1 MSAEHADDFHARDIG
16 FSVAHVYHLRERDA
30 FLVFRDTFIDLVSVP
45 RAENSLVDFED
56 ELRLGRVVNS
66 DSRPFSLALG
76 VVDECACENVLELFG
91 DRATFDDFL
100 KSGGIDVML
109 DPHPSALSVFIDKVE
124 PRSHALE
131 EFDILSEFLELAA
144 FQLDIIL
151 LGLIY
156 HQFHVGQDIA
166 RILSCRDAVT
176 HFPEFLRRLAYGL
189 DESELLHVSR
199 GKRAVEIVNQ
209 CNNWFSRHNR
219 MNLKSLAMPNKCG
232 MLLHKYNGKL
242 LNLRLIH
249 KDINAME
256 HYFARLQNAV
266 RLYWEKP
273 AVCNYRGESFTY
285 GQLATQIERF
295 HIFFEACG
303 LKKGDRIAICAK
315 NTARMAVSFLSV
327 NTYETV
333 VVPILSDFTPESVN
347 HLVDHSESLILM
359 TDNDIW
365 AKLDIKA
372 MPRLK
377 AVVSVNDFTLL
388 YVSDEKV
395 REAFASVS
403 ERFAQKYPMGF
414 TGENVTY
421 NTDNWDDLDIIN
433 YTSGTTS
440 SPKGVMLTYKAL
452 SATIDFGQ
460 RHIPSSDK
468 FTMVSMLPMAHMYG
482 LVYEFLYPL
491 CNGTSITFLGKTPSP
506 TLLLSAMRDVK
517 PYLLITVPLVM
528 EKVFKS
534 AIKPVVEKPV
544 MKVLTRIPGI
554 KSLLFKKIREKLL
567 SALGGNLQMIIMG
580 GAPLNPEVEKWFK
593 KLGLP
598 YTVGYGMTEAA
609 PLLAYE
615 PCDSYVP
622 GSCGKSVDCA
632 TVRIDS
638 DDPQHVVGEIQ
649 AKGDNICLG
658 YYKAPEATAAAFT
671 EDGYLKTGDLG
682 IIDAEGNIFIKGRSK
697 SMILSANG
705 QNIYPEEVEAVV
717 NNQDYVV
724 ESVVVDRASKLVALI
739 YLDQDAIRKNGLD
752 AETVADIPER
762 VRIASNRALPSY
774 SQLQKVE
781 VVDKPFEKTPKMSIK
796 RFMYK

>member
-1 MSAEHADDFHARDIG
+1 
-16 FSVAHVYHLRERDA
+16 
-30 FLVFRDTFIDLVSVP
+30 
-45 RAENSLVDFED
+45 
-56 ELRLGRVVNS
+56 
-66 DSRPFSLALG
+66 
-76 VVDECACENVLELFG
+76 
-91 DRATFDDFL
+91 
-100 KSGGIDVML
+100 
-109 DPHPSALSVFIDKVE
+109 
-124 PRSHALE
+124 
-131 EFDILSEFLELAA
+131 
-144 FQLDIIL
+144 
-151 LGLIY
+151 
-156 HQFHVGQDIA
+156 
-166 RILSCRDAVT
+166 
-176 HFPEFLRRLAYGL
+176 
-189 DESELLHVSR
+189 
-199 GKRAVEIVNQ
+199 
-209 CNNWFSRHNR
+209 
-219 MNLKSLAMPNKCG
+219 
-232 MLLHKYNGKL
+232 
-242 LNLRLIH
+242 
-249 KDINAME
+249 ME
-256 HYFARLQNAV
+256 HYFARLQNAI
-266 RLYWEKP
+266 RLYWDKP
-273 AVCNYRGESFTY
+273 AVCNYRGETFTY

-347 HLVDHSESLILM
+347 HLVDHSESLMLF
-359 TDNDIW
+359 TDSDIW
-365 AKLDIKA
+365 AKLDKSK
-372 MPRLK
+372 MPLVK
-377 AVVSVNDFTLL
+377 AVISVNDFTLL
-388 YVSDEKV
+388 YADNDDVKKAYAAISET
-395 REAFASVS
+395 FAS
-403 ERFAQKYPMGF
+403 RYPMGF

-440 SPKGVMLTYKAL
+440 APKGVMLTYKAL

-460 RHIPSSDK
+460 RYIPSSDK

-506 TLLLSAMRDVK
+506 SLLLSAMHDVR

-534 AIKPVVEKPV
+534 AIKPVLDKPV

-554 KSLLFKKIREKLL
+554 NSLIFKKIREKLL

-593 KLGLP
+593 RIGLP

-615 PCDSYVP
+615 ACTSYVP
-622 GSCGKSVDCA
+622 GSCGRSVDCA
-632 TVRIDS
+632 IVRIDS
-638 DDPQHVVGEIQ
+638 EDPQHVVGEIQ
-649 AKGDNICLG
+649 AKGDNVCIG
-658 YYKAPEATAAAFT
+658 YYKNPEATAAAFT
-671 EDGYLKTGDLG
+671 EDGFLKTGDLG
-682 IIDAEGNIFIKGRSK
+682 IIDAHGNIFIRGRSK

-724 ESVVVDRASKLVALI
+724 ESVVVDRASKLVALV
-739 YLDQDAIRKNGLD
+739 YLDADAMKKAGLD
-752 AETVADIPER
+752 EETVSDLHETI
-762 VRIASNRALPSY
+762 RINANKALPSY

>member
-1 MSAEHADDFHARDIG
+1 
-16 FSVAHVYHLRERDA
+16 
-30 FLVFRDTFIDLVSVP
+30 
-45 RAENSLVDFED
+45 
-56 ELRLGRVVNS
+56 
-66 DSRPFSLALG
+66 
-76 VVDECACENVLELFG
+76 
-91 DRATFDDFL
+91 
-100 KSGGIDVML
+100 
-109 DPHPSALSVFIDKVE
+109 
-124 PRSHALE
+124 
-131 EFDILSEFLELAA
+131 
-144 FQLDIIL
+144 
-151 LGLIY
+151 
-156 HQFHVGQDIA
+156 
-166 RILSCRDAVT
+166 
-176 HFPEFLRRLAYGL
+176 
-189 DESELLHVSR
+189 
-199 GKRAVEIVNQ
+199 
-209 CNNWFSRHNR
+209 
-219 MNLKSLAMPNKCG
+219 
-232 MLLHKYNGKL
+232 
-242 LNLRLIH
+242 
-249 KDINAME
+249 ME
-256 HYFARLQNAV
+256 HYFARLQNAI
-266 RLYWEKP
+266 RLYWDKP
-273 AVCNYRGESFTY
+273 AVCNYRGETFTY

-347 HLVDHSESLILM
+347 HLVDHSESQMLF
-359 TDNDIW
+359 TDSDIW
-365 AKLDIKA
+365 AKLDKSK
-372 MPRLK
+372 MPLVK
-377 AVVSVNDFTLL
+377 AVISVNDFTLL
-388 YVSDEKV
+388 YADNDEVKKAYAAIS
-395 REAFASVS
+395 ETFAS
-403 ERFAQKYPMGF
+403 RYPMGF

-440 SPKGVMLTYKAL
+440 APKGVMLTYKAL

-460 RHIPSSDK
+460 RYIPSSDK

-506 TLLLSAMRDVK
+506 SLLLSAMHDVR

-534 AIKPVVEKPV
+534 AIKPVLDKPV

-554 KSLLFKKIREKLL
+554 NSLIFKKIREKLL

-593 KLGLP
+593 RIGLP

-615 PCDSYVP
+615 ACTSYVP
-622 GSCGKSVDCA
+622 GSCGRSVDCA
-632 TVRIDS
+632 IVRIDS
-638 DDPQHVVGEIQ
+638 EDPQHVVGEIQ
-649 AKGDNICLG
+649 AKGDNVCIG
-658 YYKAPEATAAAFT
+658 YYKNPEATAAAFT
-671 EDGYLKTGDLG
+671 EDGFLKTGDLG
-682 IIDAEGNIFIKGRSK
+682 IIDANGNIFIRGRSK

-724 ESVVVDRASKLVALI
+724 ESVVVDRAGKLVALV
-739 YLDQDAIRKNGLD
+739 YLDGDAMKKAGLD
-752 AETVADIPER
+752 EETVADLHETI
-762 VRIASNRALPSY
+762 RINANKALPSY

>member
-1 MSAEHADDFHARDIG
+1 
-16 FSVAHVYHLRERDA
+16 
-30 FLVFRDTFIDLVSVP
+30 
-45 RAENSLVDFED
+45 
-56 ELRLGRVVNS
+56 
-66 DSRPFSLALG
+66 
-76 VVDECACENVLELFG
+76 
-91 DRATFDDFL
+91 
-100 KSGGIDVML
+100 
-109 DPHPSALSVFIDKVE
+109 
-124 PRSHALE
+124 
-131 EFDILSEFLELAA
+131 
-144 FQLDIIL
+144 
-151 LGLIY
+151 
-156 HQFHVGQDIA
+156 
-166 RILSCRDAVT
+166 
-176 HFPEFLRRLAYGL
+176 
-189 DESELLHVSR
+189 
-199 GKRAVEIVNQ
+199 
-209 CNNWFSRHNR
+209 
-219 MNLKSLAMPNKCG
+219 
-232 MLLHKYNGKL
+232 
-242 LNLRLIH
+242 
-249 KDINAME
+249 ME
-256 HYFARLQNAV
+256 HYFARLQNAI
-266 RLYWEKP
+266 RLYWDKP
-273 AVCNYRGESFTY
+273 AVCNYRGETFSY

-303 LKKGDRIAICAK
+303 LNKGDRIAICAK

-347 HLVDHSESLILM
+347 HLVDHSESQMLF
-359 TDNDIW
+359 TDSDIW
-365 AKLDIKA
+365 AKLDKSK
-372 MPRLK
+372 MPLVK
-377 AVVSVNDFTLL
+377 AVISVNDFTLL
-388 YVSDEKV
+388 YADNDEVKKAYAAIS
-395 REAFASVS
+395 ETFAS
-403 ERFAQKYPMGF
+403 RYPMGF

-440 SPKGVMLTYKAL
+440 APKGVMLTYKAL

-460 RHIPSSDK
+460 RYIPSSDK

-506 TLLLSAMRDVK
+506 SLLLSAMHDVR

-534 AIKPVVEKPV
+534 AIKPLLDKPV

-554 KSLLFKKIREKLL
+554 NSLIFKKIREKLL

-593 KLGLP
+593 RIGLP

-615 PCDSYVP
+615 ACTSYVP
-622 GSCGKSVDCA
+622 GSCGRSVDCA
-632 TVRIDS
+632 IVRIDS
-638 DDPQHVVGEIQ
+638 EDPQHVVGEIQ
-649 AKGDNICLG
+649 AKGDNVCIG
-658 YYKAPEATAAAFT
+658 YYKNPEATAAAFT
-671 EDGYLKTGDLG
+671 EDGFLKTGDLG
-682 IIDAEGNIFIKGRSK
+682 IIDANGNIFIRGRSK

-724 ESVVVDRASKLVALI
+724 ESVVVDRAGKLVALV
-739 YLDQDAIRKNGLD
+739 YLDGDAMKKAGLD
-752 AETVADIPER
+752 EETVADLHETI
-762 VRIASNRALPSY
+762 RINANKALPSY

>member
-1 MSAEHADDFHARDIG
+1 
-16 FSVAHVYHLRERDA
+16 
-30 FLVFRDTFIDLVSVP
+30 
-45 RAENSLVDFED
+45 
-56 ELRLGRVVNS
+56 
-66 DSRPFSLALG
+66 
-76 VVDECACENVLELFG
+76 
-91 DRATFDDFL
+91 
-100 KSGGIDVML
+100 
-109 DPHPSALSVFIDKVE
+109 
-124 PRSHALE
+124 
-131 EFDILSEFLELAA
+131 
-144 FQLDIIL
+144 
-151 LGLIY
+151 
-156 HQFHVGQDIA
+156 
-166 RILSCRDAVT
+166 
-176 HFPEFLRRLAYGL
+176 
-189 DESELLHVSR
+189 
-199 GKRAVEIVNQ
+199 
-209 CNNWFSRHNR
+209 
-219 MNLKSLAMPNKCG
+219 
-232 MLLHKYNGKL
+232 
-242 LNLRLIH
+242 
-249 KDINAME
+249 ME
-256 HYFARLQNAV
+256 HYFARLQNAI
-266 RLYWEKP
+266 RLYWDKP
-273 AVCNYRGESFTY
+273 AVCNYRGETFSY

-347 HLVDHSESLILM
+347 HLVDHSESQMLF
-359 TDNDIW
+359 TDSDIW
-365 AKLDIKA
+365 TKLDKSK
-372 MPRLK
+372 MPLVK
-377 AVVSVNDFTLL
+377 AVISVNDFTLL
-388 YVSDEKV
+388 YADNDDVKKAYAAISET
-395 REAFASVS
+395 FAS
-403 ERFAQKYPMGF
+403 RYPMGF

-421 NTDNWDDLDIIN
+421 NTDNWDDLDLIN

-440 SPKGVMLTYKAL
+440 APKGVMLTYKAL

-460 RHIPSSDK
+460 RYIPSSDK
-468 FTMVSMLPMAHMYG
+468 FRMVSMLPMAHMYG

-506 TLLLSAMRDVK
+506 SLLLSAMHDVR

-534 AIKPVVEKPV
+534 AIKPVLDKPV

-554 KSLLFKKIREKLL
+554 NSLIFKKIREKLL

-593 KLGLP
+593 RIGLP

-615 PCDSYVP
+615 ACTSYVP
-622 GSCGKSVDCA
+622 GSCGRSVDCA
-632 TVRIDS
+632 VVRIDS
-638 DDPQHVVGEIQ
+638 EDPQHVVGEIQ
-649 AKGDNICLG
+649 AKGDNVCIG
-658 YYKAPEATAAAFT
+658 YYKNPEATAAAFT
-671 EDGYLKTGDLG
+671 EDGFLKTGDLG
-682 IIDAEGNIFIKGRSK
+682 IIDAHGNIFIRGRSK

-724 ESVVVDRASKLVALI
+724 ESVVVDRAGKLVALV
-739 YLDQDAIRKNGLD
+739 YLDEDAMKKAGLD
-752 AETVADIPER
+752 EETVADLHETI
-762 VRIASNRALPSY
+762 RINANKALPSY

>member
-1 MSAEHADDFHARDIG
+1 
-16 FSVAHVYHLRERDA
+16 
-30 FLVFRDTFIDLVSVP
+30 
-45 RAENSLVDFED
+45 
-56 ELRLGRVVNS
+56 
-66 DSRPFSLALG
+66 
-76 VVDECACENVLELFG
+76 
-91 DRATFDDFL
+91 
-100 KSGGIDVML
+100 
-109 DPHPSALSVFIDKVE
+109 
-124 PRSHALE
+124 
-131 EFDILSEFLELAA
+131 
-144 FQLDIIL
+144 
-151 LGLIY
+151 
-156 HQFHVGQDIA
+156 
-166 RILSCRDAVT
+166 
-176 HFPEFLRRLAYGL
+176 
-189 DESELLHVSR
+189 
-199 GKRAVEIVNQ
+199 
-209 CNNWFSRHNR
+209 
-219 MNLKSLAMPNKCG
+219 
-232 MLLHKYNGKL
+232 
-242 LNLRLIH
+242 
-249 KDINAME
+249 ME
-256 HYFARLQNAV
+256 HYFARLQNAI
-266 RLYWEKP
+266 RLYWDKP
-273 AVCNYRGESFTY
+273 AVCNYRGETFTY

-347 HLVDHSESLILM
+347 HLVDHSESLMLF
-359 TDNDIW
+359 TDSDIW
-365 AKLDIKA
+365 AKLDKSK
-372 MPRLK
+372 MPLVK
-377 AVVSVNDFTLL
+377 AVISVNDFTLL
-388 YVSDEKV
+388 YADNDDVKKAYAAISET
-395 REAFASVS
+395 FAS
-403 ERFAQKYPMGF
+403 RYPMGF

-440 SPKGVMLTYKAL
+440 APKGVMLTYKAL

-460 RHIPSSDK
+460 RYIPSSDK

-506 TLLLSAMRDVK
+506 SLLLSAMHDVK

-534 AIKPVVEKPV
+534 AIKPVLDKPV

-554 KSLLFKKIREKLL
+554 NSLIFKKIREKLL
-567 SALGGNLQMIIMG
+567 GALGGNLQMIIMG

-593 KLGLP
+593 KIGLP

-615 PCDSYVP
+615 ACTSYVP
-622 GSCGKSVDCA
+622 GSCGRSVDCA
-632 TVRIDS
+632 IVRIDS
-638 DDPQHVVGEIQ
+638 EDPQHVVGEIQ
-649 AKGDNICLG
+649 AKGDNICIG
-658 YYKAPEATAAAFT
+658 YYKNPEATAAAFT
-671 EDGYLKTGDLG
+671 EDGFLKTGDLG
-682 IIDAEGNIFIKGRSK
+682 IIDAHGNIFIRGRSK

-724 ESVVVDRASKLVALI
+724 ESVVVDRASKLVALV
-739 YLDQDAIRKNGLD
+739 YLDADAMKKAGLD
-752 AETVADIPER
+752 EETVADLHETI
-762 VRIASNRALPSY
+762 RINANKALPSY

>member
-1 MSAEHADDFHARDIG
+1 
-16 FSVAHVYHLRERDA
+16 
-30 FLVFRDTFIDLVSVP
+30 
-45 RAENSLVDFED
+45 
-56 ELRLGRVVNS
+56 
-66 DSRPFSLALG
+66 
-76 VVDECACENVLELFG
+76 
-91 DRATFDDFL
+91 
-100 KSGGIDVML
+100 
-109 DPHPSALSVFIDKVE
+109 
-124 PRSHALE
+124 
-131 EFDILSEFLELAA
+131 
-144 FQLDIIL
+144 
-151 LGLIY
+151 
-156 HQFHVGQDIA
+156 
-166 RILSCRDAVT
+166 
-176 HFPEFLRRLAYGL
+176 
-189 DESELLHVSR
+189 
-199 GKRAVEIVNQ
+199 
-209 CNNWFSRHNR
+209 
-219 MNLKSLAMPNKCG
+219 
-232 MLLHKYNGKL
+232 
-242 LNLRLIH
+242 
-249 KDINAME
+249 ME
-256 HYFARLQNAV
+256 HYFARLQNAI
-266 RLYWEKP
+266 RLYWDKP
-273 AVCNYRGESFTY
+273 AVCNYRGETFTY

-347 HLVDHSESLILM
+347 HLVDHSESLMLF
-359 TDNDIW
+359 TDSDIW
-365 AKLDIKA
+365 AKLDKSK
-372 MPRLK
+372 MPLVK
-377 AVVSVNDFTLL
+377 AVISVNDFTLI
-388 YVSDEKV
+388 YADNDDVKKAYAAISET
-395 REAFASVS
+395 FAS
-403 ERFAQKYPMGF
+403 RYPMGF

-440 SPKGVMLTYKAL
+440 APKGVMLTYKAL

-460 RHIPSSDK
+460 RYIPSSDK

-506 TLLLSAMRDVK
+506 SLLLSAMHDVK

-534 AIKPVVEKPV
+534 AIKPVLDKPV

-554 KSLLFKKIREKLL
+554 NSLIFKKIREKLL

-593 KLGLP
+593 KIGLP

-615 PCDSYVP
+615 ACTSYVP
-622 GSCGKSVDCA
+622 GSCGRSVDCA
-632 TVRIDS
+632 IVRIDS
-638 DDPQHVVGEIQ
+638 EDPQHVVGEIQ
-649 AKGDNICLG
+649 AKGDNICIG
-658 YYKAPEATAAAFT
+658 YYKNPEATAAAFT
-671 EDGYLKTGDLG
+671 EDGFLKTGDLG
-682 IIDAEGNIFIKGRSK
+682 IIDAHGNIFIRGRSK

-724 ESVVVDRASKLVALI
+724 ESVVVDRAGKLVALV
-739 YLDQDAIRKNGLD
+739 YLDGDAMKKAGLD
-752 AETVADIPER
+752 EETVADLHETI
-762 VRIASNRALPSY
+762 RINANKALPSY

-781 VVDKPFEKTPKMSIK
+781 VMDKPFEKTPKMSIK